1 MSSPATTPLA
11 VVLAA
16 GAGTR
21 MQRDAPGAA
30 LLPEQIQA
38 AVAGAKAMMPIH
50 GRPFLDYTLHALAE
64 AGIQQAIVVRAP
76 HQSSMQRYYEQQT
89 RQRIDVRFAIQAE
102 PRGTAHALL
111 SAREAVQERAFLLL
125 NGDNGYPVGA
135 IRRLSQ
141 VPSMGLVAFGAESVL
156 LQPNQGEEPDA
167 RLCAYAA
174 VHSNPQGE
182 LIDIVEKPPIPP
194 DWVSMNCWR
203 MTPAIFRSCET
214 IEPSPRGEWELPE
227 AVRFAMQHHGQTFRV
242 VPARGPVLDLSSRAD
257 IQAVSDLLRDV
268 QLHL

>member
-21 MQRDAPGAA
+21 MRREAPSAA
-30 LLPEQIQA
+30 LLPEQVRA
-38 AVAGAKAMMPIH
+38 AAEGAKAMMPIH

-64 AGIQQAIVVRAP
+64 ADIHRAIVVRSP
-76 HQSSMQRYYEQQT
+76 QQSSMQRYYEQQT
-89 RQRIDVRFAIQAE
+89 RQRMDVRFAIQAE

-111 SAREAVQERAFLLL
+111 SAREAVQEQAFLLL
-125 NGDNGYPVGA
+125 NGDNGYPIGA
-135 IRRLSQ
+135 LKRLSQ
-141 VPSMGLVAFGAESVL
+141 LSSMGLVAFGAESVL
-156 LQPNQGEEPDA
+156 LQPSATDEPDA

-174 VHSNPQGE
+174 VYKNPLGE
-182 LIDIVEKPPIPP
+182 LVDIVEKPPVPP

-203 MTPAIFRSCET
+203 MTPEIFRACEA
-214 IEPSPRGEWELPE
+214 IEPSPRGEWELPD
-227 AVRFAMQHHGQTFRV
+227 AVRFAMRQHGQSFQV

-268 QLHL
+268 HLHL